1 MGGESVNYEKL
12 LEKRAKLVEIRNSNS
27 EKLFDNFDKAFE
39 VDYAH
44 NSTAIEGNTL
54 TLIETKVLLEDEISV
69 GNKSL
74 REIYEVVNHNK
85 AFAYVKK
92 CISENKQLDENIVK
106 DIHSILMEN
115 ILVGGVYRN
124 VEVRITGAKHKPP
137 APSEM
142 YYQIKEFF
150 SNINSK
156 SDLNPI
162 ELAAWTHAEF
172 VKIHPFIDGNGRISR
187 LIMNYQLMRNEFLP
201 VSINTEDRL
210 EYFNLLE
217 EYAVNGNLAPF
228 VDFIAK
234 LEEQQLDEYL
244 SIF

>member
-1 MGGESVNYEKL
+1 MNYEIL
-12 LEKRAKLVEIRNSNS
+12 LEKKEKLVELRKNNS
-27 EKLFDNFDKAFE
+27 ENLFDNFDKVFE

-54 TLIETKVLLEDEISV
+54 SLIETKVLLEDHISV

-92 CISENKQLDENIVK
+92 CISENKPLDENIVK

-142 YYQIKEFF
+142 YYQIKDFF
-150 SNINSK
+150 RNLGSK
-156 SDLNPI
+156 SDFNPI

-172 VKIHPFIDGNGRISR
+172 VKIHPFVDGNGRTSR
-187 LIMNYQLMRNEFLP
+187 LIMNYQLMRNGFLP
-201 VSINTEDRL
+201 VSVNKEDRL
-210 EYFNLLE
+210 EYFNYLE
-217 EYAVNGNLAPF
+217 EYAVNINLSHF
-228 VDFIAK
+228 IDFIAE

>member
-1 MGGESVNYEKL
+1 
-12 LEKRAKLVEIRNSNS
+12 
-27 EKLFDNFDKAFE
+27 
-39 VDYAH
+39 
-44 NSTAIEGNTL
+44 
-54 TLIETKVLLEDEISV
+54 
-69 GNKSL
+69 
-74 REIYEVVNHNK
+74 
-85 AFAYVKK
+85 
-92 CISENKQLDENIVK
+92 
-106 DIHSILMEN
+106 MEN

-172 VKIHPFIDGNGRISR
+172 VKIHPFIDGNGRTSR

>member
-1 MGGESVNYEKL
+1 MEKQ
-12 LEKRAKLVEIRNSNS
+12 AKLIKIRKNNA
-27 EKLFDNFDKAFE
+27 ENLFDNFDKAFE

-92 CISENKQLDENIVK
+92 CISDDKPLDENIVK

-124 VEVRITGAKHKPP
+124 VEVRITGSEHKPP
-137 APSEM
+137 TPSEM
-142 YYQIKEFF
+142 YYQIKDFF
-150 SNINSK
+150 KNINSK
-156 SDLNPI
+156 SYFNPI

-172 VKIHPFIDGNGRISR
+172 VKIHPFVDGNGRTSR
-187 LIMNYQLMRNEFLP
+187 LIMNYQLMSKGFLP
-201 VSINTEDRL
+201 VSVNKEDRL
-210 EYFNLLE
+210 EYFNCLE
-217 EYAVNGNLAPF
+217 EYAVNNNLSSFADF
-228 VDFIAK
+228 VAD

-244 SIF
+244 SVF

>member
-1 MGGESVNYEKL
+1 MNYERL
-12 LEKRAKLVEIRNSNS
+12 LEKQAKLIKIRKNNA
-27 EKLFDNFDKAFE
+27 ENLFDNFDKAFE

-92 CISENKQLDENIVK
+92 CISDDKPLDENIVK

-124 VEVRITGAKHKPP
+124 VEVRITGSEHKPP
-137 APSEM
+137 TPSEM
-142 YYQIKEFF
+142 YYQIKDFF
-150 SNINSK
+150 KNINSK
-156 SDLNPI
+156 SYFNPI

-172 VKIHPFIDGNGRISR
+172 VKIHPFVDGNGRTSR
-187 LIMNYQLMRNEFLP
+187 LIMNYQLMSKGFLP
-201 VSINTEDRL
+201 VSVNKEDRL
-210 EYFNLLE
+210 EYFNCLE
-217 EYAVNGNLAPF
+217 EYAVNNNLSSFADF
-228 VDFIAK
+228 VAD

-244 SIF
+244 SVF

>member
-1 MGGESVNYEKL
+1 MYYEKIVEKQARL
-12 LEKRAKLVEIRNSNS
+12 LEIQKNNS
-27 EKLFDNFDKAFE
+27 ESFFDNFDKAFE

-54 TLIETKVLLEDEISV
+54 SLIETKVLLEDEISV

-85 AFAYVKK
+85 AFSYVKK
-92 CISENKQLDENIVK
+92 CISDNKSLDENIVK

-115 ILVGGVYRN
+115 ILIGGVYRN
-124 VEVRITGAKHKPP
+124 IEVRITGAKHKPP

-150 SNINSK
+150 SNMNSK

-172 VKIHPFIDGNGRISR
+172 VKIHPFVDGNGRTSR
-187 LIMNYQLMRNEFLP
+187 LIMNYQLMRNGFLP
-201 VSINTEDRL
+201 VSVNKEDRL
-210 EYFNLLE
+210 EYFNYLE
-217 EYAVNGNLAPF
+217 EYAVNGSLSPF
-228 VDFIAK
+228 IDFVAE

>member
-1 MGGESVNYEKL
+1 MDYDRIA
-12 LEKRAKLVEIRNSNS
+12 EKRTKLIEIQNSN
-27 EKLFDNFDKAFE
+27 KNIFDNFDKAFE
-39 VDYAH
+39 IDYAH

-54 TLIETKVLLEDEISV
+54 SLIETKVLLEDKISV

-92 CISENKQLDENIVK
+92 CICEDKLLDENIVK

-115 ILVGGVYRN
+115 ILIGGIYRN
-124 VEVRITGAKHKPP
+124 VEVRITGVKHKPP
-137 APSEM
+137 VPSEM
-142 YYQIKEFF
+142 YYQIKNFYNNLDSNAEF
-150 SNINSK
+150 
-156 SDLNPI
+156 NPI

-172 VKIHPFIDGNGRISR
+172 VKIHPFVDGNGRTSR
-187 LIMNYQLMRNEFLP
+187 LIMNYQLMKNRFLP
-201 VSINTEDRL
+201 VSISKEDRL
-210 EYFNLLE
+210 EYFNFLE

-228 VDFIAK
+228 ADFIAD

>member
-1 MGGESVNYEKL
+1 MGYGRL
-12 LEKRAKLVEIRNSNS
+12 LEKQAKLIEIQKNNS
-27 EKLFDNFDKAFE
+27 ENLFDNFDKAFE

-54 TLIETKVLLEDEISV
+54 SLIETKVLLEDEISV

-85 AFAYVKK
+85 AFSYVKK
-92 CISENKQLDENIVK
+92 CISDNKSLDENIVK

-115 ILVGGVYRN
+115 ILIGGVYRN
-124 VEVRITGAKHKPP
+124 IEVRITGAKHKPP

-150 SNINSK
+150 SNMNSK

-172 VKIHPFIDGNGRISR
+172 VKIHPFVDGNGRTSR
-187 LIMNYQLMRNEFLP
+187 LIMNYQLMRNGFLP
-201 VSINTEDRL
+201 VSVNKEDRL
-210 EYFNLLE
+210 EYFNYLE
-217 EYAVNGNLAPF
+217 EYAVNGSLSPF
-228 VDFIAK
+228 IDFVAE

>member
-1 MGGESVNYEKL
+1 MGGESVNYERL

-74 REIYEVVNHNK
+74 REIYEVINHNK

-92 CISENKQLDENIVK
+92 CISENKQLDEYIVK

-162 ELAAWTHAEF
+162 DLAAWTHAEF
-172 VKIHPFIDGNGRISR
+172 VKIHPFIDCNGRTSR

>member
-1 MGGESVNYEKL
+1 MGGESVNYERL

-92 CISENKQLDENIVK
+92 CISENKHLDENIVK

-137 APSEM
+137 SPREM

-172 VKIHPFIDGNGRISR
+172 VKIHPFIDGNGRTSR
-187 LIMNYQLMRNEFLP
+187 LIMNYQLLRNEFLP

-234 LEEQQLDEYL
+234 LEEQQLDEDL

>member
-1 MGGESVNYEKL
+1 MDYGRL
-12 LEKRAKLVEIRNSNS
+12 LEKQAKLIEIQKNNS
-27 EKLFDNFDKAFE
+27 ENLFDNFDKAFE

-54 TLIETKVLLEDEISV
+54 SLIETKVLLEDEISV

-85 AFAYVKK
+85 AFSYVKK
-92 CISENKQLDENIVK
+92 CISDNKSLDENIVK

-172 VKIHPFIDGNGRISR
+172 VKIHPFVDGNGRTSR
-187 LIMNYQLMRNEFLP
+187 LIMNYQLMRNGFLP
-201 VSINTEDRL
+201 VSVNKEDRL
-210 EYFNLLE
+210 EYFNYLE
-217 EYAVNGNLAPF
+217 EYAVNGSLSPF
-228 VDFIAK
+228 IDFVAE